1 MSDPQP
7 ILLLI
12 EDDPAHALL
21 IKRAFRKATYSD
33 QIVHLSNGQEALDYL
48 YGRGKYEGNPHSPTL
63 IVLDINIPK
72 INGLEVLKQLKS
84 DSSKK
89 TIPVVILS
97 TSLHRVDILGAY
109 ANYANSYIS
118 KPVDFKAFEAKL
130 VQLKQYWFSTNQLLE
145 SHE

>member
-1 MSDPQP
+1 MSDSEP

-21 IKRAFRKATYSD
+21 IKRAFKKATYSD
-33 QIVHLSNGQEALDYL
+33 QIVHLSDGQDALDYL
-48 YGRGKYEGNPHSPTL
+48 YGKGKYEGNPHSPTL

-84 DSSKK
+84 HPSKR

-97 TSLHRVDILGAY
+97 TSMHKADILNAY
-109 ANYANSYIS
+109 ANYANSYIT
-118 KPVDFKAFEAKL
+118 KPVDFKAFETKL
-130 VQLKQYWFSTNQLLE
+130 IQLKQYWFSTNQLLE
-145 SHE
+145 SQK